1 MCRTAAAVLVTI
13 AVISALS
20 GCVQQSGPYATP
32 SSSSYL
38 PSTAPTSPIDDGEIA
53 AAPEAGPDS
62 QQDAIEAATE
72 AMKTFAQPQ
81 LSADDWWAQ
90 MLPLLSQ
97 QGAVAYE
104 GTDPAQI
111 PAHQVTGGAIV
122 LADSTDVSLIVQVP
136 TDVGPYNITLT
147 RPNAS
152 APWLA
157 DRIRPAQG

>member
-1 MCRTAAAVLVTI
+1 
-13 AVISALS
+13 
-20 GCVQQSGPYATP
+20 
-32 SSSSYL
+32 
-38 PSTAPTSPIDDGEIA
+38 
-53 AAPEAGPDS
+53 
-62 QQDAIEAATE
+62 
-72 AMKTFAQPQ
+72 MKTFAQPQ

-90 MLPLLSQ
+90 MLPYLANREVWPEREHRPRANPRS
-97 QGAVAYE
+97 
-104 GTDPAQI
+104 
-111 PAHQVTGGAIV
+111 QVTGAAIV

>member
-38 PSTAPTSPIDDGEIA
+38 PSTAPTSPIDDAEIA

-97 QGAVAYE
+97 QGGVAYE

-111 PAHQVTGGAIV
+111 PAHQVTGAAIV